1 MPYTRY
7 ESEDAFIGSGAI
19 LRETPDFNYA
29 LTASEASNQKYVAL
43 PGNGSF
49 VEWTIDQGGAGVN
62 MRFTMPDS
70 SNGMGQSGS
79 LDLKYLSNKI
89 RKCFPYTFI
98 FFHIIFPIFNK
109 F

>member
-43 PGNGSF
+43 QGMDPLWNGPLTREAL
-49 VEWTIDQGGAGVN
+49 V
-62 MRFTMPDS
+62 
-70 SNGMGQSGS
+70 
-79 LDLKYLSNKI
+79 
-89 RKCFPYTFI
+89 
-98 FFHIIFPIFNK
+98 
-109 F
+109 